1 MCHLIAH
8 SFGDKLRH
16 QHALIFFLLHINLL
30 LLFFQVS
37 PSPGIPLSF
46 SFVPGIIFLVFGVLI
61 FFWVTVLM
69 QYLLCGENQHSV
81 QYILFTCDINACMI

>member
-1 MCHLIAH
+1 VCHLIAH

-16 QHALIFFLLHINLL
+16 QHVLIFFLLHINLL

-61 FFWVTVLM
+61 FFLGYSVNAVFTVW
-69 QYLLCGENQHSV
+69 
-81 QYILFTCDINACMI
+81 